1 MHLIINTRID
11 KDITNYFFL
20 KTERKLLIIIEWKQP
35 EEGSDFGMRNQE
47 LNSELIKFNIIS
59 NHTRDVN

>member
-1 MHLIINTRID
+1 MHFIISTRID